1 MKSLHAFAAIA
12 LVFGGISIYSPVR
25 VSAQTPSDNRAKP
38 EWNCL
43 SNTPKTP
50 VQGNHSI
57 SRYEFATGLNTCL
70 NEAEQRIQR
79 DDYATKSDLERLT
92 TQQLE
97 LNQDIRQLN
106 DRVDALS
113 GDKAPTTNP

>member
-1 MKSLHAFAAIA
+1 MKSLHAFAAIT
-12 LVFGGISIYSPVR
+12 LVFGGVSIYSPVR
-25 VSAQTPSDNRAKP
+25 VSAQTPSDNSAKP

-43 SNTPKTP
+43 SNALKAPA
-50 VQGNHSI
+50 QGDRAI
-57 SRYEFATGLNTCL
+57 SRYEFAVGLNQCL

-92 TQQLE
+92 TQQQE

-113 GDKAPTTNP
+113 GDKTPTTHP